1 MAKKKLTVFQ
11 KLNNV
16 FTTDGINKPK
26 QYVNNYSINDD
37 VLLKTKNKEEFET
50 AKLQAQQNKYVS
62 GMWRKVDG
70 ELFQQSIHYETTR
83 IGSYSDFEN
92 MEFYPEISAA
102 LDIMME
108 ESTTVNDK
116 GRMLNVF

>member
-37 VLLKTKNKEEFET
+37 VLLVNENET
-50 AKLQAQQNKYVS
+50 
-62 GMWRKVDG
+62 
-70 ELFQQSIHYETTR
+70 E
-83 IGSYSDFEN
+83 
-92 MEFYPEISAA
+92 
-102 LDIMME
+102 
-108 ESTTVNDK
+108 
-116 GRMLNVF
+116 